1 MIGDSQHPR
10 PPLWHEHER
19 VFKARVR
26 FSQPTNA
33 VVFRND
39 TLDRPMPHGDLK
51 LLDILCAS
59 MIALDRGHAAI
70 TFLDRAMTE
79 IRARLPDGN
88 PCLDDISAS
97 LGIARWTLQRR
108 LVQENLTFSELVA
121 LTRKELALKYI
132 AQRYIPISEIAT
144 LLGYSETS
152 AFTRAFKA
160 WTGIS
165 PNKHRNASVR

>member
-1 MIGDSQHPR
+1 MSRSTWPFCHGERAAVPMIGDSQHPR

-19 VFKARVR
+19 VFKTRVR

-88 PCLDDISAS
+88 PCLDDI
-97 LGIARWTLQRR
+97 
-108 LVQENLTFSELVA
+108 
-121 LTRKELALKYI
+121 
-132 AQRYIPISEIAT
+132 
-144 LLGYSETS
+144 
-152 AFTRAFKA
+152 
-160 WTGIS
+160 
-165 PNKHRNASVR
+165 